1 MTKTAG
7 VVEVDIWYS
16 TIYEL
21 VKSELDLDSLALMED
36 VFNGTVR
43 F

>member
-1 MTKTAG
+1 VIIQASIDLMTKTSG

-21 VKSELDLDSLALMED
+21 VKSELDLDSLA
-36 VFNGTVR
+36 
-43 F
+43 